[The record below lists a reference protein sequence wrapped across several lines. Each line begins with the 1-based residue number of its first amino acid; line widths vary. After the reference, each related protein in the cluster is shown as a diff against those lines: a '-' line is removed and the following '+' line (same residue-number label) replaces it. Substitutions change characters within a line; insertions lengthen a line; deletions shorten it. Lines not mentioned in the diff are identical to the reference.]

1 MSKYVSAVRISI
13 HHGIRSRKRVGGGR
27 LEGSYVPPKEL
38 RVLPGLTRYRVK
50 LVEHQSAVACRY
62 RNYLN
67 DATSSCLPSPV
78 TFWASGTGYA
88 AWPVQTD
95 GVQKA
100 ERRLHQP
107 TLVEAPSRTCDK
119 ALLATIKKVGPSQ
132 IPVFYSMTR
141 QSRVPARRA
150 SAAAHGTVS
159 SLRLLRRGR
168 GPLQFR

>member
-1 MSKYVSAVRISI
+1 MFQPCAIDS
-13 HHGIRSRKRVGGGR
+13 SRNSLAQGGGATGR
-27 LEGSYVPPKEL
+27 QLCPAERASSITRPHAVSGQAGGTSVRCRVPIQKLLERCNIKLASVASN
-38 RVLPGLTRYRVK
+38 VLGV
-50 LVEHQSAVACRY
+50 
-62 RNYLN
+62 
-67 DATSSCLPSPV
+67 
-78 TFWASGTGYA
+78 SGTGYA

-107 TLVEAPSRTCDK
+107 TSVEAPSRTCHK
-119 ALLATIKKVGPSQ
+119 ALLATIKKVGPSH

-150 SAAAHGTVS
+150 SAAAHDTVW

>member
-1 MSKYVSAVRISI
+1 MRKNVSAVRYRFISEFARAGWGGDWKAVMSCRKSFEYYEASR
-13 HHGIRSRKRVGGGR
+13 GIGLGWWNISPLSRAG
-27 LEGSYVPPKEL
+27 
-38 RVLPGLTRYRVK
+38 
-50 LVEHQSAVACRY
+50 Y

-107 TLVEAPSRTCDK
+107 TSVEAPSRTCDK
-119 ALLATIKKVGPSQ
+119 ALLATIKKVGPSH

-141 QSRVPARRA
+141 QSRVPERRA
-150 SAAAHGTVS
+150 SAAAHGTVWS
-159 SLRLLRRGR
+159 SRLPLIGR
-168 GPLQFR
+168 GPVQFR

>member
-1 MSKYVSAVRISI
+1 MFQLCAYRFITEFARARGWAGGDWKAVMSRRKSFEYYEASRGIGLGWWNISPL
-13 HHGIRSRKRVGGGR
+13 SRAG
-27 LEGSYVPPKEL
+27 
-38 RVLPGLTRYRVK
+38 
-50 LVEHQSAVACRY
+50 Y

-107 TLVEAPSRTCDK
+107 TSVEAPSRTCDK

-150 SAAAHGTVS
+150 SAAAHDTVW